1 MTTPKITEYPDTAH
15 QIREALKAKGWRPG
29 YGGDGLIR
37 SLIDGCTQSLI
48 VDHGEREGL
57 APIAWSDEVAIVTHD
72 EHGEAFDHPLAGR
85 LDCLFEARRLDEPA
99 QEPRELLMDLRHFQE
114 AADRILEDLERAERI
129 DRRTADAFAGAY
141 PFAQDFAELPG
152 QIADWRRKAAAM
164 IHDQEQD
171 RGAAPPDRIRCEGCG
186 IPIANVPEDSDPAA
200 RFCDRCDEATR

>member
-1 MTTPKITEYPDTAH
+1 MDEGRRPDAMNAPKIITYPDTAH
-15 QIREALKAKGWRPG
+15 QIREALKAKGWTRG
-29 YGGDGLIR
+29 YGRDGLTR
-37 SLIDGCTQSLI
+37 SLIDGSTQTLI
-48 VDHGEREGL
+48 IDEGEREGL

-129 DRRTADAFAGAY
+129 DRRTADAFADGY

-152 QIADWRRKAAAM
+152 LIAEWRRKAAAR
-164 IHDQEQD
+164 IHDHEQD
-171 RGAAPPDRIRCEGCG
+171 RGTP
-186 IPIANVPEDSDPAA
+186 
-200 RFCDRCDEATR
+200 